1 MSTWKKFVEGAADAW
16 KLLLH
21 PNQIKL
27 VRTNYKECNMSG
39 IYKESKS
46 TLQSGRVAMVV
57 AFLLLLS
64 VYGCTSKSATTSE
77 GSSKKSSGGPA
88 IPVLAREAVQKDVPI
103 DIESVGT
110 VEAYETVLVKSQ
122 VSGELMQV
130 LIHDGDFVRKDQEL
144 FRIDSR
150 TYQAQLNQAQATLA
164 KDESALN
171 QIEANLA
178 RDLAQ
183 QKFAQAEASRS
194 ANLLAKKLVSQ
205 SQAEQANAGAD
216 VSAATVRADQA
227 AIQSARA
234 TVAATQAA
242 VANVRVMFDYTTIK
256 SPIDGRSG
264 NIEATQGNIVNPNLT
279 LTIINK
285 ISPIYIVFSVPE
297 SQLRSVKKGQAVSV
311 FSQEDGSPIEEGKL
325 SFIDNA
331 VDASTGT
338 IQLKALSTNKNR
350 MLWPGEFV
358 RVKLRLSIKAGALTI
373 PNQAVQTGQDGSF
386 VFVVKS
392 DKTVESRPVL
402 SSMRVGEDIVI
413 EKGLH
418 PGEIVVTEGQ
428 LRLTTGSHV
437 KIAGSGNPLTP

>member
-1 MSTWKKFVEGAADAW
+1 MSTWKKLVEDATEAR

-21 PNQIKL
+21 PSLLKL
-27 VRTNYKECNMSG
+27 VSMNNKECNMSG
-39 IYKESKS
+39 ICKESKPV
-46 TLQSGRVAMVV
+46 LQSGWVAMFL
-57 AFLLLLS
+57 ALLLLFS
-64 VYGCTSKSATTSE
+64 VQGCTSKTAITSE
-77 GSSKKSSGGPA
+77 RSSKRGVGGPA
-88 IPVLAREAVQKDVPI
+88 IPVLVSEAVQKDVPI

-130 LIHDGDFVRKDQEL
+130 IIRDGDFVKKGQEL
-144 FRIDSR
+144 FRIDAR
-150 TYQAQLNQAQATLA
+150 TYQAQLNQALANLA
-164 KDESALN
+164 KDESVLN

-183 QKFAQAEASRS
+183 QKFALSEAARD

-205 SQAEQANAGAD
+205 SQAEQSAASAD
-216 VSAATVRADQA
+216 VAAATVRADQA
-227 AIQSARA
+227 AVQSARA

-242 VANVRVMFDYTTIK
+242 VANARVMFDYTTIK

-264 NIEATQGNIVNPNLT
+264 NIEATQGNIVNPSLT
-279 LTIINK
+279 LTTINK
-285 ISPIYIVFSVPE
+285 ISPIYIAFSVPE
-297 SQLRSVKKGQAVSV
+297 SQVNSVKKGQAVSV
-311 FSQEDGSPIEEGKL
+311 LSQADGSPIEEGKL

-358 RVKLRLSIKAGALTI
+358 RVKLRLAIKAGALTI

-392 DKTVESRPVL
+392 DKTVESRPVF
-402 SSMRVGEDIVI
+402 SAMRVGQEIVI

-418 PGEIVVTEGQ
+418 PGEMVVIEGQ

-437 KIAGSGNPLTP
+437 KIAGSGNPMTP